1 MTEVPPPLLEARK
14 LVKTFP
20 GRRGG
25 RAVDEVSLIV
35 RRGEALGLVGESGS
49 GKSTTARCIAGLL
62 RPDSGR
68 VLVEGQEVTSPR
80 ARRRGRRRVQ
90 MVFQDPYSSL
100 NPRMTVADLVG
111 EGLYVHGI
119 EPDRARRRDRV
130 VELLETVGLDSGHLD
145 RYPRSFSGGQRQRI
159 AIARALSVGPDLL
172 ICDEPVSSLDV
183 SVQAQ
188 VLDLFADLRETLG
201 LALLFIAH
209 DLAVVHHLCGRVAV
223 MNAGRVVEQGERDQI
238 YRSPGHPYTRSLLDA
253 VPVPDPAVERARAA
267 ARGWDGPGA
276 QSAEQQKEGEGL

>member
-1 MTEVPPPLLEARK
+1 MNTEGQAPLLEARN

-20 GRRGG
+20 GNAGT
-25 RAVDEVSLIV
+25 RAVDDVSFTV
-35 RRGEALGLVGESGS
+35 GRGEALGLVGESGS
-49 GKSTTARCIAGLL
+49 GKSTTARCIAGLV

-68 VLVEGQEVTSPR
+68 VLVAGQDVTAARGRGLR
-80 ARRRGRRRVQ
+80 AIRRRVQ

-100 NPRMTVADLVG
+100 NPRMTVAELVG
-111 EGLYVHGI
+111 EGMYVHGI
-119 EPDRARRRDRV
+119 EPDRARRRDRT
-130 VELLETVGLDSGHLD
+130 VEILETVGMGSEHLD

-159 AIARALSVGPDLL
+159 AIARALAVGPDLL
-172 ICDEPVSSLDV
+172 ICDEPVASLDV

-188 VLDLFADLRETLG
+188 VLDLFCDLREKLG

-223 MNAGRVVEQGERDQI
+223 MNSGRVVELGDREQV
-238 YRSPGHPYTRSLLDA
+238 YTAPTHPYTRSLLDA

-267 ARGWDGPGA
+267 ARRSVPVHRDP
-276 QSAEQQKEGEGL
+276 EENL

>member
-1 MTEVPPPLLEARK
+1 MNTAGEAPLLEARN

-20 GRRGG
+20 GNAGT
-25 RAVDEVSLIV
+25 RAVDDVSFTV
-35 RRGEALGLVGESGS
+35 GRGEALGLVGESGS
-49 GKSTTARCIAGLL
+49 GKSTTARCVAGLV

-68 VLVEGQEVTSPR
+68 VLVAGRDVTGARGRELR
-80 ARRRGRRRVQ
+80 AIRRRVQ

-100 NPRMTVADLVG
+100 NPRMTVAELVG
-111 EGLYVHGI
+111 EGMYVHGI
-119 EPDRARRRDRV
+119 EPDRARRRDRTV
-130 VELLETVGLDSGHLD
+130 QILETVGMGSEHLD

-159 AIARALSVGPDLL
+159 AIARALAVGPDLL
-172 ICDEPVSSLDV
+172 ICDEPVASLDV

-188 VLDLFADLRETLG
+188 VLDLFCDLREKLG

-223 MNAGRVVEQGERDQI
+223 MNSGRVVELGDREQV
-238 YRSPGHPYTRSLLDA
+238 YTAPTHPYTRSLLDA

-267 ARGWDGPGA
+267 ARRPVPAHRDP
-276 QSAEQQKEGEGL
+276 EENR